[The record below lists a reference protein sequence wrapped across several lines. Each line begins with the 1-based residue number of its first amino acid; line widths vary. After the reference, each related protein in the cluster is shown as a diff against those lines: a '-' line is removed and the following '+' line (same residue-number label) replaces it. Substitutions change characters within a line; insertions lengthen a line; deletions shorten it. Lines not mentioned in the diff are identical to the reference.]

1 MPSTRQTTSYLKG
14 LAILMVLVT
23 HYSFAYASGFNN
35 SFIRDYAVFVVSIFF
50 VLSGYGNYY
59 SMQRLEA
66 RYGGRP
72 LSLKLAATFFW
83 QRALRIYPL
92 FWLSLFSASFL
103 LGVGWNELHELSP
116 RTVATYLAFPTVRHE
131 GYTWFIPALV
141 QCYLA
146 APLLYYLQRKLKLWR
161 FVAFIFVLGAASI
174 VITVFYHRL
183 LSLING
189 FGVPDPDS
197 LIYKAMFLSNIL
209 LFAGGLCMP
218 LLIRYVKPFVNYYVT
233 LAFFAAFLLSMYL
246 VRDELFTIP
255 YMSSQL
261 LLFPLFLIS
270 VSGFCLSAIA
280 ANQKLPLSRA
290 FAYLGTYSFTLYLFH
305 WQYFVLLEKFGLL
318 NFPEWLNAM
327 VTAAFFPVLLG
338 ACVILQKADGR
349 LRIRLSKPAPAVR
362 QDAPAVGNDR
372 TEI

>member
-1 MPSTRQTTSYLKG
+1 
-14 LAILMVLVT
+14 MVMVT
-23 HYSFAYASGFNN
+23 HYSSAYAFGFYN
-35 SFIRDYAVFVVSIFF
+35 SFIRDYAGFVVSIFF
-50 VLSGYGNYY
+50 ILSGFGNYY

-72 LSLKLAATFFW
+72 LSLKLAGTFFW

-131 GYTWFIPALV
+131 GYTWFIPELV

-146 APLLYYLQRKLKLWR
+146 APFLYYLLRKLHLWR
-161 FVAFIFVLGAASI
+161 FVAFIFALGA
-174 VITVFYHRL
+174 VFMTISVHYLWL
-183 LSLING
+183 LESING
-189 FGVPDPDS
+189 FGVSDPES
-197 LIYKAMFLSNIL
+197 LFYRAMFLSNIL

-218 LLIRYVKPFVNYYVT
+218 LLNRYVKPYVNNHVT
-233 LAFFAAFLLSMYL
+233 LAFLVAFLLSIYL
-246 VRDELFTIP
+246 VRDEFFTVP
-255 YMSSQL
+255 YLSSQL

-280 ANQKLPLSRA
+280 ANRTLPLSRT

-305 WQYFVLLEKFGLL
+305 WQYFALLEKFGLL

-349 LRIRLSKPAPAVR
+349 LRIQLSKTAPA
-362 QDAPAVGNDR
+362 AKPAVSAAR
-372 TEI
+372 TEKD